1 MTRGHVRS
9 AQSSS
14 PVASSDGHDTS
25 RLMESESTTW
35 TLSGRRIFI
44 RGARRAPIF
53 PLTWERRGKLWIVD
67 RSLHLSLIRRLGG
80 FAEELHDRGP
90 IEPRSRRDRA
100 AIVARSSRDR
110 GSSIVESRP
119 RCTPH
124 DSKECGFLFEAKF
137 QRSCFLFE
145 AKLKAIVARSLC
157 LLEAKLERIC
167 RGFEAT
173 KQLKGS
179 APTMPS
185 NRSHDRIN
193 QPQFLG

>member
-9 AQSSS
+9 ARSSS

-35 TLSGRRIFI
+35 TLSGRRTFI
-44 RGARRAPIF
+44 RGARRALIF

-100 AIVARSSRDR
+100 AIVALPSWNQGHDARHMIPRNVASFLKRNFNDRASFLKPDR
-110 GSSIVESRP
+110 GPIVVPFGSEIGADLSR
-119 RCTPH
+119 
-124 DSKECGFLFEAKF
+124 
-137 QRSCFLFE
+137 
-145 AKLKAIVARSLC
+145 I
-157 LLEAKLERIC
+157 
-167 RGFEAT
+167 
-173 KQLKGS
+173 
-179 APTMPS
+179 
-185 NRSHDRIN
+185 
-193 QPQFLG
+193 